1 MEGQIWRS
9 SLVAAGEGGWHAD
22 LTPHAAV
29 AHALNTQTLVTSADR
44 PVIDRLQRALGA
56 LVEWPAALLV
66 VAEIVVLF
74 AGVVSRYVLHSPLT
88 WSDELAS
95 MLFLWLAMLGAAV
108 AFHRGEHMRMTALVA
123 RAGPSLRAFLDV
135 VATLAALAF
144 LLLIVVPSAD
154 YAYEESYITT
164 PALQIANSWRAAA
177 LPVGIVLMALFA
189 LLRLLRF
196 GRWPIVAGALALVA
210 VIIGAFV
217 LAQPLL
223 KPLGNIN
230 LLIFFVGVVAACVFA
245 GVPIA
250 FGFGLAIYGYLA
262 LTTHTPLMVLVG
274 RMDEGMS
281 HLILLSVPLFVFL
294 GLLIEMTGMARA
306 MVAFLASLLGHVR
319 GGLHYV
325 LVGAM
330 YLVSGIS
337 GAKAA
342 DMAAVAPVLLPEMK
356 KRGAKPGDLV
366 ALLSATGAQ
375 TETIPPSLV
384 LITIGSV
391 TGVSIAALFTGGLL
405 PGAVLAITL
414 CMLVWWRYRDEDLSH
429 VSHASGGEI
438 LKAFVVALPALA
450 LPFVI
455 RAAVVEG
462 VATATEVST
471 IGIVYALLAGLLVYR
486 KFDWQRL
493 RPMLVETASLSGAIL
508 LIIGTATGMAWGLT
522 QSGFSRALATAMTG
536 LPGGAATFMAVSVLA
551 FVILGSVLEGIPAIV
566 LFGPLLFPIARAVG
580 IHEVH
585 YAMVVILAMGIG
597 LFAPPFG
604 VGYYA
609 ACAIGRVDPAEGIR
623 PIWGYLLALLA
634 GLIIVAVFP
643 WISIGFL

>member
-1 MEGQIWRS
+1 M
-9 SLVAAGEGGWHAD
+9 
-22 LTPHAAV
+22 
-29 AHALNTQTLVTSADR
+29 TSADR